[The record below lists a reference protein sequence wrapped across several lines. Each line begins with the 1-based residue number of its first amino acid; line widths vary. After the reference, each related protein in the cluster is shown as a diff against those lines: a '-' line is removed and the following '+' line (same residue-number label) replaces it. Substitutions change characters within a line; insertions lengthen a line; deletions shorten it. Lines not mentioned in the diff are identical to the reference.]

1 VKVKLFYSSYCNL
14 FLKLVQL
21 TKVNLNTMEFFLTI
35 FIALFFTLLLSAG
48 FLLFNKELKGSCADT
63 GEACLCSDQTKK
75 ECEKLIG
82 NKV

>member
-1 VKVKLFYSSYCNL
+1 
-14 FLKLVQL
+14 
-21 TKVNLNTMEFFLTI
+21 MEFFLTI